1 METHNDIENNNRRI
15 AVIEESINIVL
26 LSANVFL
33 GVIIIT
39 MVILIVIIVLKNFN

>member
-1 METHNDIENNNRRI
+1 MESSNNDIENNRRI
-15 AVIEESINIVL
+15 AVIEESINIAL
-26 LSANVFL
+26 LSAIVFL